1 MNSSNMNQPVQY
13 ESTSPELSTSFVLFK
28 QLERISLCL
37 SLSLFLNPDNLTGE
51 DLNDQLAC
59 KLHCPNCPIYCTRS
73 RQVKS
78 HPNKRQQAPKPLLSI
93 SLLISLSPRN
103 GFRLGHPKPLL
114 ANHRTPR
121 WHHHAPFRAS
131 VTSQPQ
137 PAGSLQRPP
146 LEPFP
151 WHLPPPLPP
160 HRCCLPRPEAPCSSL
175 LPWRRLR
182 ALLPFGRFLSRLL

>member
-78 HPNKRQQAPKPLLSI
+78 HPNKKTPSTKTSPLHLSAH
-93 SLLISLSPRN
+93 LSVSSQWIP
-103 GFRLGHPKPLL
+103 
-114 ANHRTPR
+114 T
-121 WHHHAPFRAS
+121 RAS
-131 VTSQPQ
+131 QTPSCKSSNTPMA
-137 PAGSLQRPP
+137 PSRAPS
-146 LEPFP
+146 
-151 WHLPPPLPP
+151 
-160 HRCCLPRPEAPCSSL
+160 CLSL
-175 LPWRRLR
+175 LPTPTRRFS
-182 ALLPFGRFLSRLL
+182 PKTSP